1 MPYQTL
7 FPGQEPNE
15 KIIMILR
22 RHWWILFKIILL
34 YSMLA
39 LLPLFFRYVI
49 TNYSD
54 LMALDI
60 AVIILKLLL
69 SLYYIFVLTFFFR
82 SWLDYY
88 LDIWIIT
95 SERIVNIEQKGLF
108 SRQISTQR
116 LYRIQDVTAE
126 VKGILPTFL
135 HYGDVHI
142 QTAGTEPRFVFKQ
155 IPNPYEVTKKIM
167 TLVNWKKG
175 VLARQGIMMEK

>member
-22 RHWWILFKIILL
+22 RHWWILFKIIFL
-34 YSMLA
+34 YCVLA
-39 LLPLFFRYVI
+39 LLPLFFRFII
-49 TNYSD
+49 TNFTN
-54 LMALDI
+54 LMDSDI

-69 SLYYIFVLTFFFR
+69 SLYYIFALTFFFR
-82 SWLDYY
+82 AWLDYY

-108 SRQISTQR
+108 SREISTQK

-126 VKGILPTFL
+126 VKGILPTFF
-135 HYGDVHI
+135 HYGNVYV
-142 QTAGTEPRFVFKQ
+142 QTAGEQQRFVFKQ
-155 IPNPYEVTKKIM
+155 IPDPYTVTKKIM
-167 TLVNWKKG
+167 TLVDWKKG
-175 VLARQGIMMEK
+175 ILARQGILKTS